1 MGNINTAEFA
11 SHFTQKEIQ
20 KLYARF
26 KQIDSDG
33 SGDLDPRE
41 IFNVPELQQNP
52 LVQRVISIF
61 DINKDGKISFSEFL
75 TGIPEVM
82 QDWLHSTAT
91 MRRRSFDLLSRS
103 TISMR
108 TATSPTASSSQC

>member
-1 MGNINTAEFA
+1 MGNINTQEFSA
-11 SHFTQKEIQ
+11 HFTQKEIQ

-33 SGDLDPRE
+33 SGDLDPKE
-41 IFNVPELQQNP
+41 IFNVPELSQNP

-75 TGIPEVM
+75 TGSAA
-82 QDWLHSTAT
+82 LT
-91 MRRRSFDLLSRS
+91 
-103 TISMR
+103 
-108 TATSPTASSSQC
+108 

>member
-61 DINKDGKISFSEFL
+61 DINKDGKISEQEAGNDKEVASRFGMADADQDKQLSPEEIYAFL
-75 TGIPEVM
+75 QKSLPM
-82 QDWLHSTAT
+82 LRADNK
-91 MRRRSFDLLSRS
+91 
-103 TISMR
+103 
-108 TATSPTASSSQC
+108 